1 MVSNKDDFEFSLE
14 EISMTLQIPKE
25 TCRQV
30 LLMALRKL
38 SSPKNQKK
46 LSEIADLIS
55 MVERISRC

>member
-1 MVSNKDDFEFSLE
+1 MILQKDDIEFTLE
-14 EISMTLQIPKE
+14 EISLVLQIPKE

-46 LSEIADLIS
+46 LEEIAELVT
-55 MVERISRC
+55 MFERD

>member
-1 MVSNKDDFEFSLE
+1 MVSNIQSDVEFTLE
-14 EISMTLQIPKE
+14 EISLALQIPKE

-46 LSEIADLIS
+46 LEEIAELVAMI
-55 MVERISRC
+55 ERV

>member
-1 MVSNKDDFEFSLE
+1 MVSHKDDFEFSLE
-14 EISMTLQIPKE
+14 EISQTLQIPKE

-46 LSEIADLIS
+46 LSEIAELIA
-55 MVERISRC
+55 MIERV

>member
-1 MVSNKDDFEFSLE
+1 MVLQKDNIEFTLE
-14 EISMTLQIPKE
+14 EISLALQIPKE

-46 LSEIADLIS
+46 LEEIAELVAMI
-55 MVERISRC
+55 ERG

>member
-1 MVSNKDDFEFSLE
+1 MVLQKDDIEFTLE
-14 EISMTLQIPKE
+14 EISLALQIPKE

-46 LSEIADLIS
+46 LEEIAELIV
-55 MVERISRC
+55 MIERV